1 MKKVIFIRKEIVTD
15 VRWYQAEISTE
26 DFPELLN
33 EDFDINDMS
42 DELYDELGD
51 ADWDFVNDKALS
63 PDVEY
68 SIKKQ

>member
-26 DFPELLN
+26 DFPELLK
-33 EDFDINDMS
+33 EDFDIDDMS
-42 DELYDELGD
+42 DELYEELGD

-68 SIKKQ
+68 SIKK

>member
-15 VRWYQAEISTE
+15 VRWYEAEISAE

-33 EDFDINDMS
+33 EDFDIDDMS
-42 DELYDELGD
+42 DELYEELGD

-68 SIKKQ
+68 SIKK

>member
-1 MKKVIFIRKEIVTD
+1 MKKIKFLKREIVTD
-15 VRWYQAEISTE
+15 VRWYEAEVSTE

-42 DELYDELGD
+42 DELYEELGD

-63 PDVEY
+63 PEVEY
-68 SIKKQ
+68 SIKK

>member
-1 MKKVIFIRKEIVTD
+1 MKKIKFLKREIVTD
-15 VRWYQAEISTE
+15 VRWYEAEVSTE

-42 DELYDELGD
+42 DELYEELDD

-63 PDVEY
+63 PEVEY
-68 SIKKQ
+68 SIKK

>member
-1 MKKVIFIRKEIVTD
+1 MKKIKFLKREIVTD
-15 VRWYQAEISTE
+15 VRWYEAEVSTE

-42 DELYDELGD
+42 DELYEELGD

-68 SIKKQ
+68 SIKK

>member
-1 MKKVIFIRKEIVTD
+1 MKKIKFLKREIVTD
-15 VRWYQAEISTE
+15 VRWYEAEISTE

-42 DELYDELGD
+42 DELYEELGD

-63 PDVEY
+63 PEVEY
-68 SIKKQ
+68 SIKK